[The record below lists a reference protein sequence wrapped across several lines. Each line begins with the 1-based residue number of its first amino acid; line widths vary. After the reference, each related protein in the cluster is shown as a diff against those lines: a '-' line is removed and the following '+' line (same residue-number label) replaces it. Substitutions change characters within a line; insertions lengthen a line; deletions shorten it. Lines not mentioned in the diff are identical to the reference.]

1 MKNAINIAALRRPLF
16 FLVACLLWISA
27 GTARAQQKKTSND
40 QLYFKKNL
48 VAWCVIPFDSKKRSP
63 EERAIMLKSLGFR
76 SFAYDWRANDL
87 PSMETELA
95 TLKKYNIA
103 LSAVWFHIDGN
114 SENLLD
120 ETNETILNILQ
131 KTNTHTELW
140 INFNPRYFK
149 GSQEEKLQKAISM
162 VRYIHERAAAIGCTI
177 ALYAHGGWF
186 GEPGNQVAIIRGAG
200 LPDTRVVYNFHH
212 GHKDMD
218 NFAEVLSLLG
228 PYLSTVNLNGMR
240 AEGPQILGF
249 GEGDREA
256 GMLKTLKASGYSGLI
271 GIIGHTE
278 NEDVQLAL
286 QRNLDGLKK
295 VLLQIGEK
303 KAAKTY
309 K

>member
-1 MKNAINIAALRRPLF
+1 MTAFNRFPI

-27 GTARAQQKKTSND
+27 GTAKAQSKKINND

-76 SFAYDWRANDL
+76 SFAYDWRAKDL

-103 LSAVWFHIDGN
+103 LKSVWFHIDGN

-120 ETNETILNILQ
+120 DTDETILSILQ

-149 GSQEEKLQKAISM
+149 GSQEEKLQQAIKM
-162 VRYIHERAAAIGCTI
+162 IQYIHGRASAIGCTI
-177 ALYAHGGWF
+177 ALYSHGGWF
-186 GEPGNQVAIIRGAG
+186 GTPENQVAIINGAG
-200 LPDTRVVYNFHH
+200 LPDTRIVYNFHH
-212 GHKDMD
+212 GHEDMD
-218 NFAEVLSLLG
+218 HFADVLSLLG
-228 PYLSTVNLNGMR
+228 PYLSTVSLNGMR
-240 AEGPQILGF
+240 AEGPQILSF

-256 GMLKTLKASGYSGLI
+256 GLLKTLKASGYTGSI
-271 GIIGHTE
+271 AIIGHTE

-303 KAAKTY
+303 KAARTY